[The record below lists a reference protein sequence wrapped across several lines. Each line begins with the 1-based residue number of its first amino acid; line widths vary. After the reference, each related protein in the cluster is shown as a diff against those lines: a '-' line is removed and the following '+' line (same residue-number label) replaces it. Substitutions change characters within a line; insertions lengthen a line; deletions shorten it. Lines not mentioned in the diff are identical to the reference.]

1 MISVV
6 IVNFNGGIKI
16 IKSIKSVLAQMG
28 CMYELIIIDNG
39 STDNSKNEIIQKFS
53 GKVKLIG
60 LKKNF
65 GFTKGCN
72 LGIAESKGEYI
83 MFLNNDAYLSSKTFL
98 VNAENI
104 LKKSQNHICG
114 ILPKVF
120 FNWEKNVLNSTYAI
134 WHRNIMWFDEYIGAV
149 DSKLLGL
156 EDHQKEVFGAMF
168 IAPIFKRN
176 ILENSGTFDE
186 MLFTYGEDFD
196 LSYRMNIYGYKF
208 LYTPLIKVYH
218 DYRSSSLD
226 EVQPLWSY
234 YYFLRNYLIVI
245 FKNYEYKNIISK
257 FSSYTYH
264 FRIALKHSIK
274 FKEWQKMLLMPK
286 ILISLLFLAPLII
299 KKRLEIQ
306 QKRKLSDMKVWS
318 NEFVINYNPN
328 FYNSRI
334 VLNSGNVTKIR
345 K

>member
-1 MISVV
+1 MISIV
-6 IVNFNGGIKI
+6 IVNFNGGIKVV
-16 IKSIKSVLAQMG
+16 KSVRSVLAQAHRD
-28 CMYELIIIDNG
+28 YELIVVDNG
-39 STDNSKNEIIQKFS
+39 STDNSKDEIIQKFS
-53 GKVKLIG
+53 GKIKLIE

-72 LGIAESKGEYI
+72 LGISESKGEYI
-83 MFLNNDAYLSSKTFL
+83 MFLNNDAYLSGKNFL
-98 VNAENI
+98 VIAENI
-104 LKKSQNHICG
+104 LKKSKNNICG
-114 ILPKVF
+114 IFPKVF

-134 WHRNIMWFDEYIGAV
+134 WHKDILWFDEHIGSV
-149 DSKLLGL
+149 DPELLSL
-156 EDHQKEVFGAMF
+156 DDQQKEVFGAMF
-168 IAPIFKRN
+168 IAPIFKKS
-176 ILENSGTFDE
+176 ILESSGGFDE

-226 EVQPLWSY
+226 EIQPLWSY
-234 YYFLRNYLIVI
+234 FYFLRNYLIVI
-245 FKNYEYKNIISK
+245 LKNYELKNIIGK

-264 FRIALKHSIK
+264 FRVALKHSIK
-274 FKEWQKMLLMPK
+274 FKEWRKMLLMLK

-306 QKRKLSDMKVWS
+306 RKRKFNDVKIWS

-328 FYNSRI
+328 FYNSHI